1 MGTFWKQNPH
11 GIKAK
16 ESIFFITYYYLYFLF
31 ILHIENVLPSSGQL
45 FRNFFNFIFKE
56 LLWKSKEVKKARS
69 PVTEAMIFVLG
80 YYGEGL
86 NAIIVFAACHLP
98 DSSCED
104 YTYIM
109 ENLFL

>member
-1 MGTFWKQNPH
+1 M
-11 GIKAK
+11 
-16 ESIFFITYYYLYFLF
+16 
-31 ILHIENVLPSSGQL
+31 LHSQGNEPLICLS
-45 FRNFFNFIFKE
+45 
-56 LLWKSKEVKKARS
+56 
-69 PVTEAMIFVLG
+69 G

>member
-1 MGTFWKQNPH
+1 MYSH
-11 GIKAK
+11 GK
-16 ESIFFITYYYLYFLF
+16 EALICLS
-31 ILHIENVLPSSGQL
+31 
-45 FRNFFNFIFKE
+45 
-56 LLWKSKEVKKARS
+56 
-69 PVTEAMIFVLG
+69 G

-104 YTYIM
+104 YAYIM

>member
-1 MGTFWKQNPH
+1 MYIRLTALLH
-11 GIKAK
+11 GCLA
-16 ESIFFITYYYLYFLF
+16 
-31 ILHIENVLPSSGQL
+31 
-45 FRNFFNFIFKE
+45 
-56 LLWKSKEVKKARS
+56 
-69 PVTEAMIFVLG
+69 G

-86 NAIIVFAACHLP
+86 NAIIVFAACYLP

>member
-1 MGTFWKQNPH
+1 MQSLNQTAG
-11 GIKAK
+11 
-16 ESIFFITYYYLYFLF
+16 
-31 ILHIENVLPSSGQL
+31 
-45 FRNFFNFIFKE
+45 
-56 LLWKSKEVKKARS
+56 
-69 PVTEAMIFVLG
+69 VTGLCPISG

>member
-1 MGTFWKQNPH
+1 MFCSLQVSCSWFCNFLKK
-11 GIKAK
+11 I
-16 ESIFFITYYYLYFLF
+16 IF
-31 ILHIENVLPSSGQL
+31 ED
-45 FRNFFNFIFKE
+45 
-56 LLWKSKEVKKARS
+56 LLWNSKEVKKAHS
-69 PVTEAMIFVLG
+69 QVTEATTFVLG

>member
-1 MGTFWKQNPH
+1 MQ
-11 GIKAK
+11 KA
-16 ESIFFITYYYLYFLF
+16 SQAILITQGYFDSNKMEYTYIDNAVSETKAI
-31 ILHIENVLPSSGQL
+31 ILNVCL
-45 FRNFFNFIFKE
+45 
-56 LLWKSKEVKKARS
+56 S
-69 PVTEAMIFVLG
+69 PLLG

-86 NAIIVFAACHLP
+86 NAIIVFAACYLP

>member
-1 MGTFWKQNPH
+1 MWNL
-11 GIKAK
+11 I
-16 ESIFFITYYYLYFLF
+16 I
-31 ILHIENVLPSSGQL
+31 GQL
-45 FRNFFNFIFKE
+45 IY
-56 LLWKSKEVKKARS
+56 L
-69 PVTEAMIFVLG
+69 MICWIDVSIIDSFMFHCCFVG

-86 NAIIVFAACHLP
+86 NAIIVFAACYLP